1 MKKDTI
7 ALVVNGKREQ
17 LPVLGSLEALLQHYG
32 LNRQIVMV
40 EKNGS
45 IIPREA
51 FAQTELHDGDRLEI
65 VHFVGGG

>member
-1 MKKDTI
+1 M